1 MIQVSTP
8 KFNEP
13 AGPTARIVGQSAAKI
28 YGLTQEERLR
38 RALRRAGA
46 QDPLAQAS
54 RDATTA
60 TTVLVRADHVFEER
74 LLADLVRRPGCMLVT
89 GTSEHPEPAAAHVDS
104 KLADLTAAWLKAHSE
119 GAKAAR
125 AAGLALLTASEL
137 ASTYDE
143 KLRKKAPPYIGAVRP
158 RDLAAIEAALF
169 GASYK
174 GVTDFV
180 TKYVW
185 PRPARVVTKWC
196 AEHAVTPN
204 AVTALSALCVLG
216 AMWMFAQAWWVPGLV
231 LAWLMTFLDT
241 VDGKLARVTLTS
253 SKFGNVFD
261 HGVDLVHPP
270 FWYYAWWQGLAAPD
284 DLLLRQ
290 SLWIVV
296 VGYVVGRLME
306 GWFLAVHKMEMH
318 AWRPVDS
325 FFRLIT
331 ARRNPNLAILTVA
344 VALSAPREGFVVMAV
359 WTIVSLAFHAVRI
372 LQAALATR
380 AGRPPRSWLS
390 E

>member
-8 KFNEP
+8 KFNEAAAP
-13 AGPTARIVGQSAAKI
+13 AARIVGQSAAKI

-46 QDPLAQAS
+46 RDPAAADS
-54 RDATTA
+54 VTRAA

-74 LLADLVRRPGCMLVT
+74 LLADLVRTPGCMLVT

-119 GAKAAR
+119 GARAAR
-125 AAGLALLTASEL
+125 TAGLALLTASEL

-143 KLRKKAPPYIGAVRP
+143 TLRKKAAPYVGAVRP
-158 RDLAAIEAALF
+158 RDLPQIEAALF

-196 AEHAVTPN
+196 AENRVTPN
-204 AVTALSALCVLG
+204 AVTTLSALCVLG
-216 AMWMFAQAWWVPGLV
+216 AMWMFAQAWWGPGLL

-284 DLLLRQ
+284 DVVLRQ
-290 SLWIVV
+290 CLWVV
-296 VGYVVGRLME
+296 IVGYVVGRLME

-344 VALSAPREGFVVMAV
+344 VAIRAPREGLVVVAA
-359 WTIVSLAFHAVRI
+359 WTIASLAFHAVRI
-372 LQAALATR
+372 VQAAFATR

>member
-8 KFNEP
+8 KFNERASP
-13 AGPTARIVGQSAAKI
+13 AARIVGQSTAKI

-46 QDPLAQAS
+46 QDPLAKGAP
-54 RDATTA
+54 AATA

-74 LLADLVRRPGCMLVT
+74 LLADLVRTPGCMLVT
-89 GTSEHPEPAAAHVDS
+89 GTSEYPEPAAAHVDS

-137 ASTYDE
+137 ATMYDE
-143 KLRKKAPPYIGAVRP
+143 KLRKKSAPYIGAVRP
-158 RDLAAIEAALF
+158 RDLPEIEAALF
-169 GASYK
+169 AASYK

-185 PRPARVVTKWC
+185 PIPARVATKWC

-204 AVTALSALCVLG
+204 VVTALSALCVLG

-253 SKFGNVFD
+253 SKLGNAFD
-261 HGVDLVHPP
+261 HGVDLIHPP

-284 DLLLRQ
+284 DALLRQ
-290 SLWIVV
+290 SLWVV
-296 VGYVVGRLME
+296 MVGYVIGRLLE
-306 GWFLAVHKMEMH
+306 GWFLAVHKMEIH

-331 ARRNPNLAILTVA
+331 ARRNPNLAILTIA
-344 VALSAPREGFVVMAV
+344 VAIGSPREGFLVVAL
-359 WTIVSLAFHAVRI
+359 WTIASLAFHAVRI
-372 LQAALATR
+372 LEGARVSR
-380 AGRPPRSWLS
+380 AGRPPKSWLS

>member
-1 MIQVSTP
+1 
-8 KFNEP
+8 
-13 AGPTARIVGQSAAKI
+13 
-28 YGLTQEERLR
+28 
-38 RALRRAGA
+38 
-46 QDPLAQAS
+46 
-54 RDATTA
+54 
-60 TTVLVRADHVFEER
+60 
-74 LLADLVRRPGCMLVT
+74 MLVT
-89 GTSEHPEPAAAHVDS
+89 GPADYPEPAAAHVDT
-104 KLADLTAAWLKAHSE
+104 KLAGLTAAWLKAHTE

-125 AAGLALLTASEL
+125 AAGLELLTAIEL
-137 ASTYDE
+137 ATSYDE
-143 KLRKKAPPYIGAVRP
+143 KLRKKADPYVYPVRP
-158 RDLAAIEAALF
+158 RDLPAIELALF

-204 AVTALSALCVLG
+204 AVTGLSAVCVLA
-216 AMWMFAQAWWVPGLV
+216 AMWMFGQAWWGLGLV

-261 HGVDLVHPP
+261 HGIDLIHPP

-284 DLLLRQ
+284 DVLLRQ
-290 SLWIVV
+290 SLWVV
-296 VGYVVGRLME
+296 VAGYVVGRLME
-306 GWFLAVHKMEMH
+306 GWFLAVHAMEIH
-318 AWRPVDS
+318 SWRPIDS

-344 VALSAPREGFVVMAV
+344 VALGNPRAGFLAV
-359 WTIVSLAFHAVRI
+359 AAWTLASLAFHSIRI
-372 LQAALATR
+372 VEALRLSWT
-380 AGRPPRSWLS
+380 GRPLRSWLS

>member
-8 KFNEP
+8 KFNEAAAP
-13 AGPTARIVGQSAAKI
+13 AARIVGQSAAKI

-46 QDPLAQAS
+46 RDPGAS
-54 RDATTA
+54 GTSDDAP

-74 LLADLVRRPGCMLVT
+74 LLVDLVHTPGCVLVT
-89 GTSEHPEPAAAHVDS
+89 GTSEHPEPVAAHVDS
-104 KLADLTAAWLKAHSE
+104 KLADLTTAWLKAHSE

-125 AAGLALLTASEL
+125 AAGLALVTPSEL
-137 ASTYDE
+137 ATTYDE
-143 KLRKKAPPYIGAVRP
+143 KLRKKAAPYVGAVRP
-158 RDLAAIEAALF
+158 RDLPQIEAALF

-180 TKYVW
+180 TKYAW

-196 AEHAVTPN
+196 AEHRVTPN
-204 AVTALSALCVLG
+204 AVTGLSALCVLG
-216 AMWMFAQAWWVPGLV
+216 AMWAFAEAWWGLGLL

-253 SKFGNVFD
+253 SKLGNVFD

-284 DLLLRQ
+284 DVALSR
-290 SLWIVV
+290 SLWIVI

-306 GWFLAVHKMEMH
+306 GWFIAVHRMEIH

-325 FFRLIT
+325 YFRLIT

-344 VALSAPREGFVVMAV
+344 VAAGAPRQGFVIVAV
-359 WTIVSLAFHAVRI
+359 WTVASLAFHALRI
-372 LQAALATR
+372 LQAALAAR
-380 AGRPPRSWLS
+380 AGRPPVSWLS

>member
-8 KFNEP
+8 KFNEAAVP
-13 AGPTARIVGQSAAKI
+13 AARIVGQSAAKI

-46 QDPLAQAS
+46 RDPAARES
-54 RDATTA
+54 SSDAA

-89 GTSEHPEPAAAHVDS
+89 GTIEHPEPAAAHVDS
-104 KLADLTAAWLKAHSE
+104 KLADLMAAWLKAHSE

-125 AAGLALLTASEL
+125 AAGIALLTPSEL

-143 KLRKKAPPYIGAVRP
+143 KLRKKAPPYVGAVRP
-158 RDLAAIEAALF
+158 RDLPAIEAALF

-185 PRPARVVTKWC
+185 PRPARVATKWC

-216 AMWMFAQAWWVPGLV
+216 AMGMFARASWWPGLA

-253 SKFGNVFD
+253 SKLGNVFD

-270 FWYYAWWQGLAAPD
+270 FWYYAWWLGLAAPD
-284 DLLLRQ
+284 DVRLRQ
-290 SLWIVV
+290 ALWIVII
-296 VGYVVGRLME
+296 GYVVGRLME

-318 AWRPVDS
+318 AWRPADS

-344 VALSAPREGFVVMAV
+344 VALSAPREGFVVVAA
-359 WTIVSLAFHAVRI
+359 WTIASLAFHAVRI
-372 LQAALATR
+372 LQAGLAMR
-380 AGRPPRSWLS
+380 AGRPPKSWLS

>member
-1 MIQVSTP
+1 MIQVSSP
-8 KFNEP
+8 KFNEE
-13 AGPTARIVGQSAAKI
+13 AGPAVRIVGQSTAKI

-38 RALRRAGA
+38 RALLRAGA
-46 QDPLAQAS
+46 RDPLAKDGPAV
-54 RDATTA
+54 AA

-74 LLADLVRRPGCMLVT
+74 LLADLVRTPGCMLVT

-104 KLADLTAAWLKAHSE
+104 KLADLTAAWLKAHLE

-125 AAGLALLTASEL
+125 AAGIVLVTASEL

-143 KLRKKAPPYIGAVRP
+143 KLRKKAAPYVGAVRP
-158 RDLAAIEAALF
+158 RDLAQIEAGLF

-185 PRPARVVTKWC
+185 PRPARVATKWC
-196 AEHAVTPN
+196 AERRVTPN
-204 AVTALSALCVLG
+204 TVTALSALCVLG
-216 AMWMFAQAWWVPGLV
+216 ALWLFADAWWGAGLLV
-231 LAWLMTFLDT
+231 AWLMTFLDT

-253 SKFGNVFD
+253 SKIGNVFD
-261 HGVDLVHPP
+261 HGVDLIHPP
-270 FWYYAWWQGLAAPD
+270 FWYYAWWLGLAAPND
-284 DLLLRQ
+284 ALLRQ
-290 SLWIVV
+290 SLWIVIA
-296 VGYVVGRLME
+296 GYVVGRLME
-306 GWFLAVHKMEMH
+306 GWFLAVHKMEIH

-344 VALSAPREGFVVMAV
+344 VVAGRPKEGFVVVAA
-359 WTIVSLAFHAVRI
+359 WTIASLVFHAVRI
-372 LQAALATR
+372 LQAAVAAR
-380 AGRPPRSWLS
+380 VGRPPKSWLS